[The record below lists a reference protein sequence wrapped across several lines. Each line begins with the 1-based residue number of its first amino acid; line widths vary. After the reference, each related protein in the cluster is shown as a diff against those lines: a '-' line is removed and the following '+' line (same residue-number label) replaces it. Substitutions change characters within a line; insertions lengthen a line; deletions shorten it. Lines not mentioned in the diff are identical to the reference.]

1 MGSAPP
7 KEIPGYYWDPEK
19 NRYFKETKNHLATR
33 SDAPWSSDNVKKRR
47 LETAVAAEKAR
58 YDARNVSR
66 ITRSRELMQPLMGGF
81 FARECGEDVRDLR
94 ATCLARGLAANGKV
108 TITRER
114 RGPLTMTPLKVIR
127 IGSMMRAMGGYH
139 VLSCRQY
146 ANSLC
151 LAGLVPDRTTGG
163 FIRTPT
169 HMTIPTNANVSDI
182 KFNRTST
189 VAYIGLDN
197 FESWHP
203 TASLLTLRLMPV
215 TDPAAIPPPAP
226 NPMVYNADRYVEVL
240 QICLTP
246 RSTENQ
252 CLVGTDS
259 GLMKLTKTGL
269 FTLITPPPEQNTNI
283 YPNAKLFGTMF
294 GVDCHR
300 TNPNV
305 VFCGGR
311 PGKLF
316 IGDLRQQ
323 PYDWNCIQ
331 LPQSISHV
339 KAVDDNQVLVAGLRS
354 MMSVYD
360 VRFCDLANVNEK
372 YDISWGPKRHI
383 AGNPV
388 VTMPGYE
395 SYSRYNTGFDL
406 DRSMGIVAAAHDD
419 NKVALF
425 SVRSGRRLPSRDVD
439 RFRSMER
446 VQSLQ
451 FETLEGDSSPTLFI
465 PDIYDMMVYSINAGT
480 ADI

>member
-1 MGSAPP
+1 MASAPP

-47 LETAVAAEKAR
+47 LESAAAAEKAR
-58 YDARNVSR
+58 YNARNVSR
-66 ITRSRELMQPLMGGF
+66 ITRSRALMQPLMGGF
-81 FARECGEDVRDLR
+81 FARECGEDVHDLR
-94 ATCLARGLAANGKV
+94 STCLARGLAAKSRV
-108 TITRER
+108 SITHER
-114 RGPLTMTPLKVIR
+114 RGPLTMTPLKVVR
-127 IGSMMRAMGGYH
+127 VGRMMRAMGGYH
-139 VLSCRQY
+139 VLSCRHY

-151 LAGLVPDRTTGG
+151 LTGLIPDRKNGG
-163 FIRTPT
+163 FARFPSL
-169 HMTIPTNANVSDI
+169 MTIPTNASVSDI

-203 TASLLTLRLMPV
+203 TASLLTLRLMPIS
-215 TDPAAIPPPAP
+215 DPAAIPPPAP
-226 NPMVYNADRYVEVL
+226 NPMV
-240 QICLTP
+240 
-246 RSTENQ
+246 TENQ

-269 FTLITPPPEQNTNI
+269 FTLITPPPEQNTDV

-339 KAVDDNQVLVAGLRS
+339 RAVDDNQVLVAGLRS

-360 VRFCDLANVNEK
+360 VRFCDLANVNET

-406 DRSMGIVAAAHDD
+406 DRSMGIVAASHDD

-425 SVRSGRRLPSRDVD
+425 SVRSGRRLPSRDID
-439 RFRSMER
+439 IFQSMER

-465 PDIYDMMVYSINAGT
+465 PDRYEMLTYSLNAGT
-480 ADI
+480 AEA